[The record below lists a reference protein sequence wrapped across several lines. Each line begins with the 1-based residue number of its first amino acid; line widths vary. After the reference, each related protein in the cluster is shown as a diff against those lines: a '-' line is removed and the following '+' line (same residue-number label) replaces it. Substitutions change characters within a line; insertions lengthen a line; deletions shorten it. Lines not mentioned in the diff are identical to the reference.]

1 MDQITSVTVEEMC
14 AAREARAM
22 AQMTLLSRHKGA
34 VVVCLTMNIAGPI
47 KRSERYDRAFDEGER
62 AVRAILAPHKLHF
75 AHTIREK
82 TGCEAIFC
90 AEGDPC
96 EIKRRL
102 CMLEDAQPIGR
113 LWDIDVLYGMGEK
126 VSRTD
131 LGLPPRKCLL
141 CDEDAPVC
149 ARSRTHTLIALSEK
163 TKEIIDAHFR
173 ESFIRQTAQ
182 QAQRA
187 LLTEVAISPKP
198 GLVDR
203 ENNGAHSDMDIFTFM
218 DSACALREYFESCT
232 RVGMAHNVPDAEAC
246 FDALRVPGLLAEE
259 AMNRATGGVNT
270 HKGAIFSLGIYCA
283 ALGMSYISG
292 KARAEYAFS
301 ICSAMTREQ
310 MRREL
315 DALRSR
321 EREATTFGEMLCQ
334 SSQSGGVREEAAHG
348 FPSVKAIGLP
358 RLKEALA
365 AGLSLN
371 DAGLC
376 ALVALMTCVSD
387 TNAVRRG
394 NPEGAYKMQQ
404 DARALDSEIAAALAS
419 GTIKTFDLAGCM
431 RDWDAMLTAHN
442 ISPGGCAD
450 MLALTLLAAFA
461 EGVA

>member
-1 MDQITSVTVEEMC
+1 MEEITGVTIEEMG

-22 AQMTLLSRHKGA
+22 AQMTLLQRHKGA

-47 KRSERYDRAFDEGER
+47 KRSERCDRAFDEGER
-62 AVRAILAPHKLHF
+62 AVRAILAPHKTLF
-75 AHTIREK
+75 AHTVREK

-90 AEGDPC
+90 VEGDPL

-102 CMLEDAQPIGR
+102 CTLEDAQPIGR

-149 ARSRTHTLIALSEK
+149 ARSRIHTVIALNEK
-163 TKEIIDAHFR
+163 TREIIDAHFK
-173 ESFIRQTAQ
+173 ESFIRRTAQ
-182 QAQRA
+182 NAQRA

-203 ENNGAHSDMDIFTFM
+203 ENNGAHSDMDIFTFI
-218 DSACALREYFESCT
+218 DSACALRDYFDSCA
-232 RVGMAHNVPDAEAC
+232 RIGMAHNYCDAAAC
-246 FDALRVPGLLAEE
+246 FDALRVPGLEAEA
-259 AMNRATGGVNT
+259 AMMRATGGVNT
-270 HKGAIFSLGIYCA
+270 HKGAIFSLGIFCA
-283 ALGMSYISG
+283 ALGLSYVAG
-292 KARAEYAFS
+292 RAHTEHAFS
-301 ICSAMTREQ
+301 FCAAMTREQ
-310 MRREL
+310 MQSEL
-315 DALRSR
+315 AALRSR

-334 SSQSGGVREEAAHG
+334 STHNGGVREEAMNG
-348 FPSVKAIGLP
+348 FPSVKNVGLP
-358 RLKEALA
+358 RLKAALA

-371 DAGLC
+371 DASLC
-376 ALVALMTCVSD
+376 ALVALMTRVND

-404 DARALDSEIAAALAS
+404 EAGALDREIEAALES
-419 GTIKTFDLAGCM
+419 GTIKAFDLIGRM
-431 RDWDAMLTAHN
+431 RSWDTELTRKN

-450 MLALTLLAAFA
+450 MLALTLLAAFM
-461 EGVA
+461 EESK

>member
-1 MDQITSVTVEEMC
+1 MDEITSVTVEEMC

-34 VVVCLTMNIAGPI
+34 VVVCLTMNIAGPV
-47 KRSERYDRAFDEGER
+47 KRSERCDRAFDEGER

-90 AEGDPC
+90 VEGDPS

-102 CMLEDAQPIGR
+102 CTLEDAQPIGR

-141 CDEDAPVC
+141 CGNDAPVC
-149 ARSRTHTLIALSEK
+149 ARSRIHTLIALSEK
-163 TKEIIDAHFR
+163 TKEIIDAHFC

-187 LLTEVAISPKP
+187 LLTEVAVSPKP

-218 DSACALREYFESCT
+218 DSACALRDYFESCT
-232 RVGMAHNVPDAEAC
+232 RIGMAHNVPRAEAC

-292 KARAEYAFS
+292 KAHAEYAFS
-301 ICSAMTREQ
+301 FCSAMTREQ

-334 SSQSGGVREEAAHG
+334 SSHNGGVREEAARG
-348 FPSVKAIGLP
+348 FPSVKNVGLP

-404 DARALDSEIAAALAS
+404 DAKALDSEIAAALAS
-419 GTIKTFDLAGCM
+419 GTIKTFDLAGRM
-431 RDWDAMLTAHN
+431 RDWDAVLTLQN

-450 MLALTLLAAFA
+450 MLALTLLSAFA